1 MSLVRARKNPIT
13 GAIVAADIVLIS
25 PNDADTTNGT
35 DMIKTEI
42 LDSCRHAL
50 AAHKVPA
57 SIRIVPS
64 LEVTPSGKMV
74 RSNA

>member
-1 MSLVRARKNPIT
+1 
-13 GAIVAADIVLIS
+13 VLTS
-25 PNDADTTNGT
+25 PNDADTPSAT
-35 DMIKTEI
+35 DVIKKEI
-42 LDSCRHAL
+42 LDSCRSAL

-74 RSNA
+74 RANA